1 MRRGGLPEEL
11 GLKRAPGAGPAS
23 VGADPAALLTCD
35 AERRVTDVS
44 PAALALLGRSRS
56 EVVGG
61 ALEDLAPPTA
71 RLRPLALLGALT
83 RERPGSWRVVDLA
96 SADGGRLPL
105 ELACRPLAGGGHLFA
120 LRRPAGRAATRPVLR
135 PREREVFAR
144 IAEGKTGAEV
154 AGELFLSPATVER
167 HVAGGLRR
175 LGAKNRAHGI
185 AMVLR
190 SGELEGLITGGS
202 GDRASEEAPLGALL
216 EQTLERL
223 EDPVAI
229 LGAVGEILFVNAA
242 WRAFGEANG
251 RPRPGP
257 DPGPA
262 PETNYLEACERATG
276 SDDAL
281 QAALGIRELLD
292 DHLDH
297 FSLEYRCDAP
307 GEPRWFDLRAARYHG
322 DHRSARVL
330 VRHHDL
336 TPQRRAEGD
345 LRIGASMLDGV
356 QAATLA
362 FSPDGIVTAWAR
374 TAESMLGWSA
384 EEAVGRPLWE
394 LLLPRRN
401 RVWGEAV
408 AEEARRGGRWSGQV
422 EIERKDGTLFHAHAR
437 ARALHDADGGVSSMV
452 GVIADLT
459 EQRRAQRATADAEA
473 QLRALAETMRDG
485 WISGD
490 ATGRIRHVNA
500 TACGVLG
507 WRPEDLVG
515 RSIDEIT
522 CVPTP
527 FRPLT
532 RRATGNGPREVHEEC
547 LLSAG
552 GEDIPVEYTTTR
564 FATGDVLDQWA
575 MVFRTV
581 GDG

>member
-1 MRRGGLPEEL
+1 
-11 GLKRAPGAGPAS
+11 
-23 VGADPAALLTCD
+23 
-35 AERRVTDVS
+35 
-44 PAALALLGRSRS
+44 
-56 EVVGG
+56 
-61 ALEDLAPPTA
+61 
-71 RLRPLALLGALT
+71 
-83 RERPGSWRVVDLA
+83 
-96 SADGGRLPL
+96 
-105 ELACRPLAGGGHLFA
+105 
-120 LRRPAGRAATRPVLR
+120 
-135 PREREVFAR
+135 
-144 IAEGKTGAEV
+144 
-154 AGELFLSPATVER
+154 
-167 HVAGGLRR
+167 
-175 LGAKNRAHGI
+175 
-185 AMVLR
+185 
-190 SGELEGLITGGS
+190 
-202 GDRASEEAPLGALL
+202 
-216 EQTLERL
+216 
-223 EDPVAI
+223 
-229 LGAVGEILFVNAA
+229 
-242 WRAFGEANG
+242 
-251 RPRPGP
+251 
-257 DPGPA
+257 
-262 PETNYLEACERATG
+262 
-276 SDDAL
+276 
-281 QAALGIRELLD
+281 
-292 DHLDH
+292 
-297 FSLEYRCDAP
+297 
-307 GEPRWFDLRAARYHG
+307 
-322 DHRSARVL
+322 
-330 VRHHDL
+330 
-336 TPQRRAEGD
+336 
-345 LRIGASMLDGV
+345 MLDGV

-374 TAESMLGWSA
+374 TSESMLGWSA

-408 AEEARRGGRWSGQV
+408 AEEARRGGRWSGEV

-437 ARALHDADGGVSSMV
+437 ARALRDADGGVSSMV

-532 RRATGNGPREVHEEC
+532 RRATGGGPREVHEEC
-547 LLSAG
+547 LLSAD
-552 GEDIPVEYTTTR
+552 GEDVPVEYTTTR